1 MENVEEI
8 DYNKAVETLES
19 MQKNT
24 HGINVNLKDAIA
36 NRLDIEEY
44 TYEKAIEKLGKA
56 EFKVEAQH
64 PQVQQ
69 ANVQLS
75 NEPGTSKEVL
85 EATKEIKNIVGSA
98 GKEFERT
105 VKKEIKNIRGGK
117 LILPS
122 LSLQDQIS
130 DLEKMSEGIDEHV
143 FTEEQL
149 NMIRYEVN
157 GLADKIKFEKPIGKD
172 DFQMSLIALRDKKL
186 AEVLKKVSV

>member
-1 MENVEEI
+1 LENVEEI

-24 HGINVNLKDAIA
+24 QGINVNLKDAIA
-36 NRLDIEEY
+36 SRLDIEEY
-44 TYEKAIEKLGKA
+44 TYKKAIEKLDKA

-69 ANVQLS
+69 ANVQLT
-75 NEPGTSKEVL
+75 NEPGTNKEVL

-157 GLADKIKFEKPIGKD
+157 GLADKIKFEKPIGKG
-172 DFQMSLIALRDKKL
+172 DFQMSLIALRNKKL
-186 AEVLKKVSV
+186 TEVLKKVSV